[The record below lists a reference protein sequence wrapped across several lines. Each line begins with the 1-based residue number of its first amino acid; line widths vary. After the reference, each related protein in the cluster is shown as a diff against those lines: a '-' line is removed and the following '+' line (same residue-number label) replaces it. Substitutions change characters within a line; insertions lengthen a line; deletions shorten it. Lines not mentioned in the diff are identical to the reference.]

1 MTSNNVIIHKY
12 EIVEKIGA
20 GGFSTVY
27 KAKHK
32 ITGKIVA
39 LKIVKLREYS
49 KTILNESKILS
60 FLNTEIGA
68 RATEFFPTLHWYGM
82 FGNMTCLA
90 TTFYTGTFSDAL
102 RGLSTTLQRLDVCCQ
117 MLELMHHIHHLN
129 VIHCDVKPDNFLTN
143 DSGKLVLID
152 FGMARMCV
160 DPDTGEHIPNR
171 VSNTFFGTPKY
182 ASLNLHLGNR
192 PSRRDDLITVGY
204 LMLMV
209 FGFELPWLENNF
221 DDSKEIHD
229 IRHVGNLHK
238 CQMKQLEY
246 LITYLKP
253 LSVNCN
259 NYLIPYFKGVYALKY
274 EDSPDYS
281 FYNSIFNT
289 LY

>member
-1 MTSNNVIIHKY
+1 MTSKTVIIHKY
-12 EIVEKIGA
+12 EIIEKIGA

-27 KAKHK
+27 KAQHK
-32 ITGKIVA
+32 ITGKMVA

-60 FLNTEIGA
+60 FLNNELGA
-68 RATEFFPTLHWYGM
+68 RATDFFPTLHWYGM

-90 TTFYTGTFSDAL
+90 TTFFTRSFVDVL
-102 RGLSTTLQRLDVCCQ
+102 RGLTNTLQQLDMCTQ

-129 VIHCDVKPDNFLTN
+129 VIHCDVKPDNFLAH

-160 DPDTGEHIPNR
+160 DQDTCEHIPNCT
-171 VSNTFFGTPKY
+171 SNTFFGTPKY
-182 ASLNLHLGNR
+182 ASFYLHLGNR

-204 LMLMV
+204 LMMMV
-209 FGFELPWLENNF
+209 FGFDFPWLDNHF
-221 DDSKEIHD
+221 DDSKEIND

-238 CQMKQLEY
+238 CQMKQIEQ
-246 LITYLKP
+246 LITYLTP
-253 LSVNCN
+253 LSDNSHK
-259 NYLIPYFKGVYALKY
+259 YLIPYFKGVYSLKY
-274 EDSPDYS
+274 EDAPDYS